1 MTLGEK
7 LRAILDSL
15 PAGWSEARI
24 VVSLASEADADRA
37 ALILGSLAPGRS
49 GTTFRMR
56 VSASGLGG
64 PSPDAARHALDRLD
78 GEGIDARLSLPG
90 TAAFQAAAP
99 APPEA
104 PRALLA
110 ESWDEQVSRLPAD
123 WSDLQLEL
131 ELASSA
137 DTDRGA
143 LLLGPV
149 NPFLQPDARP
159 AFRFRAARRFGY
171 GAAPAM
177 ARRALARLDEEHIA
191 GRLRV
196 LRVHSDTSPVLT
208 QGPVWR
214 EGGRAV

>member
-1 MTLGEK
+1 VTLGEK

-24 VVSLASEADADRA
+24 VVSLVSEADADHA

-49 GTTFRMR
+49 GTTFRIR

-64 PSPDAARHALDRLD
+64 PSPDAAQRVLERLD

-123 WSDLQLEL
+123 WSDLYLEL

-159 AFRFRAARRFGY
+159 AFRFRAARRASTQRSADVVLCPASGSSGSMRGTSMIAARASAPASGSA
-171 GAAPAM
+171 GAACSSKV
-177 ARRALARLDEEHIA
+177 
-191 GRLRV
+191 G
-196 LRVHSDTSPVLT
+196 
-208 QGPVWR
+208 
-214 EGGRAV
+214 